1 MTVTTEANGVADHV
15 DVGDE
20 GADGNVSVLVEVAV
34 VPKLGDVVEDRS
46 VRIDVELVRLVTL
59 VEGV

>member
-1 MTVTTEANGVADHV
+1 MTVTTDANGVADHV
-15 DVGDE
+15 DVWDE
-20 GADGNVSVLVEVAV
+20 RSDNIVSVLGRLAV
-34 VPKLGDVVEDRS
+34 VPELGDVVEGRL

>member
-1 MTVTTEANGVADHV
+1 MTDANGVADHV
-15 DVGDE
+15 DVWDDRAE
-20 GADGNVSVLVEVAV
+20 DIVFVLGGLTVGPE
-34 VPKLGDVVEDRS
+34 LDDVVEDLP